1 MLDLQHMLK
10 APTLDTL
17 AAAWIQAKAS
27 EERARQQRIDIEQSI
42 ASLLPAKDEG
52 TVSQTAGALA
62 VSITYKLT
70 RKVDADALKAA
81 WQTLPP
87 TVQAAF
93 TWKPDLSLSQL
104 RALEKAAPLD
114 YAKALHFITTT
125 PAKPSVS
132 IKEAK

>member
-27 EERARQQRIDIEQSI
+27 EDRARQQRIDIEKSI
-42 ASLLPAKDEG
+42 ASLMPAKDEG
-52 TVSQTAGALA
+52 TVTEKAGALD
-62 VSITYKLT
+62 VSIAFKLS
-70 RKVDADALKAA
+70 RKVDADALKDA
-81 WQTLPP
+81 WATLPA

-93 TWKPDLSLSQL
+93 TWKPDVSISQL

-114 YAKALHFITTT
+114 YADALHFITTT
-125 PAKPSVS
+125 PAKPAVT